1 MWGHFKPEGPCVLR
15 VGLFNADFLIICCF
29 YRGNIDRALE
39 LYEKAVSY
47 ARTDLEMAHL
57 FSLYEAAAAQKEVAK
72 ELNVPLQN
80 LIPGLG

>member
-1 MWGHFKPEGPCVLR
+1 MQ
-15 VGLFNADFLIICCF
+15 
-29 YRGNIDRALE
+29 RGNIDRALE
-39 LYEKAVSY
+39 LYEKATLC

-80 LIPGLG
+80 LIQGLA